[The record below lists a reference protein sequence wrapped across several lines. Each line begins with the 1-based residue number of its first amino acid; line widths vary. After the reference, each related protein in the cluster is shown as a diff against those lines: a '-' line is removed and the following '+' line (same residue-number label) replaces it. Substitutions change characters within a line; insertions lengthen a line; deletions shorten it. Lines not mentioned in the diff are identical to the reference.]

1 MAKVK
6 KAGGKKERKRKEN
19 KDGPKR
25 GKSAPKSA
33 YVFFCQEERLKVMK
47 EQPSLSITEA
57 SKVTSDRWEE
67 LTDADKQPYQ
77 EMAAKDK
84 ARYEAELAEQV
95 QAQEVKEV

>member
-57 SKVTSDRWEE
+57 SKVTSERWDE
-67 LTDADKQPYQ
+67 LTDADKQPYY

-84 ARYEAELAEQV
+84 THHEAEKAALRLPESQ
-95 QAQEVKEV
+95 